1 MDEHYLLAAVP
12 IALDVERARSGGN
25 PKYVRFDGTVP
36 VGERPAILRGD
47 ARQLMGEGQASEVT
61 PLDPLSSAL

>member
-25 PKYVRFDGTVP
+25 PKYVRFDGKVP
-36 VGERPAILRGD
+36 VGEWPQFCAGML
-47 ARQLMGEGQASEVT
+47 VN
-61 PLDPLSSAL
+61 